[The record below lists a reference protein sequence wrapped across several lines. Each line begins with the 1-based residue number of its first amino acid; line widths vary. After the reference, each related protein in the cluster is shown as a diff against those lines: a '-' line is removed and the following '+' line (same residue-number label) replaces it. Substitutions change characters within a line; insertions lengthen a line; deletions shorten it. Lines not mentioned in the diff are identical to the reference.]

1 MFVKRTLQL
10 LVVLTLSIGIMV
22 SVLPVAAQAESK
34 KAVFCTS
41 AWSGDWLPIYVP
53 KVLLEEKLGFTCDIA
68 DLSVAAYWAAI
79 ANGDTTLLTISWLP
93 NASDYKAKYAD
104 RVEFMGVIYGPAPQ
118 SVFVPKWLQ
127 EETGIQKISDLQ
139 DPKYAKMFYIDKD
152 GVGDYL
158 GCDYQWACFRDN
170 DESLKAYGLDKLY
183 KQMGGNAEFL
193 TATMVGQMK
202 KRQPVLFYQFY
213 PHNMFLD
220 YRQGVDVVMLE
231 DDLKFWPQC
240 TIEKFANKEWIA
252 ENPKAA
258 ALVRQ
263 VEMTADDVMWMMGQV
278 RDKGDDDATLT
289 ALAKEWIAKNQ
300 TAVDSWLEAIK

>member
-1 MFVKRTLQL
+1 MFKKRILI
-10 LVVLTLSIGIMV
+10 LVFVSILSV
-22 SVLPVAAQAESK
+22 VFLNTAFQEASQAAEK

-53 KVLLEEKLGFTCDIA
+53 KVLLEEKLGFKCEIA
-68 DLSVAAYWAAI
+68 DLSVAAYWAAL
-79 ANGDTTLLTISWLP
+79 AKGETTLLTISWLP

-127 EETGIQKISDLQ
+127 EETGIQKISDLK
-139 DPKYAKMFYIDKD
+139 DPKYAKMFDIDND

-170 DESLKAYGLDKLY
+170 DESLVAYGLDKLY

-202 KRQPVLFYQFY
+202 KRKPVLFYQFY

-220 YRQGVDVVMLE
+220 YQRGVDVVMLE

-252 ENPKAA
+252 KNPKAA
-258 ALVRQ
+258 ALIRQ
-263 VEMTADDVMWMMGQV
+263 VTMTADDVMWMMGQV
-278 RDKGDDDATLT
+278 REKGDDNATLT

-300 TAVDSWLEAIK
+300 AAVDSWLEVIK